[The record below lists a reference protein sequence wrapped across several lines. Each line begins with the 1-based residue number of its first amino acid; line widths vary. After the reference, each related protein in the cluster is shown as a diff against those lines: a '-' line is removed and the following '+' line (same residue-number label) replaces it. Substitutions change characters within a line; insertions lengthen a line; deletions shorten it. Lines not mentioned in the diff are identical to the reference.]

1 VAMSNMNWLGKLVV
15 GSVTLPLTYDQFD
28 IVKVFIMRAFALGGL
43 AAWSFQF
50 FFKGGKLR
58 RTKLDWLIV
67 GFLGWVL
74 LTSFTSISPAT
85 ALFGKYRRFEGFF
98 SFLTYA
104 VVYFLVVQ
112 LADRPSRIRS
122 LARTFMIS
130 GIIVAGY
137 GVLQYLGLDPVSW
150 GANLP
155 FEANRGFSTFGNPD
169 LLGGFLIF
177 PLAVS
182 VSLALSERET
192 GWRIFYWSTFL
203 VTMAAWITA
212 FVRGAWLGGGLALIL
227 VIIAAVLAR
236 PKLGSVDWSFA
247 GLTGAAGAGLVVRS
261 LANPNDVLN
270 VWERLQS
277 IFKFGEGSALTRFE
291 IWEAAINAVKAKPIT
306 GFGADTFRL
315 VFPKL
320 AAPARLAEVTLHGE
334 ALVNGWDGKAGFR
347 LTTDFRN
354 TPALAVPDTATLK
367 TNDVIDVT
375 ACLKGDTLT
384 WDVPEGNWVIL
395 RLGHSPTGKRNGP
408 APEGASG
415 LECDKLDRE
424 AVRAYYTA
432 FLEPLKQKLGP
443 LFGKPGFNAVL
454 ADSWEAGVQN
464 WTSRFIEAFKQKRG
478 YSPIPYLPVMTG
490 RVVGSAEISERFLWD
505 IRRTIGD
512 LVAECFYG
520 EAQKI
525 CEENGLLFYSE
536 APGVGLALADAMQC
550 KSRVA
555 VPMGEFWVCSASQGP
570 DYYMRHPLNND
581 DCKEAASAAHLAG
594 RAVVAAESFTAGT
607 HSPWQQY
614 PATMKAEGDFYFAQG
629 INRFFFHTYAHQP
642 WANRAPGMTM
652 SRFGT
657 HLGRTVTWWQDGAP
671 SYMTY
676 LARCQFLLQCGR
688 SVSDFALFISEDVP
702 GGLRLSKDPALQ
714 PPEGFDFDAC
724 GAETLLDGF
733 TVTDGALTLPHGVR
747 YKALVLAKS
756 TRMTLPL
763 AKKVASL
770 VRDGATVIGPAL
782 AETPGLSDYP
792 TGDAAVRA
800 ISRDLWGEGTSDID
814 RKVGKG
820 RVLWNSSLS
829 NACARLALQPDVEL
843 QSSTNTSFRWIHRVD
858 NDSDIYFVANQQD
871 RDVTATVTFRVSGK
885 RPERWNPVTG
895 ETSGH
900 PVYRVTADNRTEV
913 SLSFA
918 SFESSFIVFRT
929 PPTTGERSN
938 EKQNSEVTAPMPV
951 NTPWTVTFDPAH
963 GGPSTPQPFA
973 VLADWTQSSLDSIK
987 YYSGT
992 AVYTT
997 TFDCPQ
1003 PDQAAFLDL
1012 WKVQNI
1018 AAVKLNGHAL
1028 GTVWTAPWRVKISGL
1043 LKETDNVLEIRVTNL
1058 WPNRI
1063 NGDQALPE
1071 EKHIA
1076 KLVFAP
1082 LIQSF
1087 YKKDTP
1093 LLSSGL
1099 LGPVTVI
1106 QGINK

>member
-1 VAMSNMNWLGKLVV
+1 MVGFLAGAAVLVDDALVKGFVTPPESAKPYTWWHWMDGQVTREGITLDLEDMKRV
-15 GSVTLPLTYDQFD
+15 G
-28 IVKVFIMRAFALGGL
+28 LGGL
-43 AAWSFQF
+43 HLFD
-50 FFKGGKLR
+50 GG
-58 RTKLDWLIV
+58 LDTPATDITPV
-67 GFLGWVL
+67 
-74 LTSFTSISPAT
+74 TYRSPAWFEMIRHT
-85 ALFGKYRRFEGFF
+85 AAECKR
-98 SFLTYA
+98 
-104 VVYFLVVQ
+104 
-112 LADRPSRIRS
+112 
-122 LARTFMIS
+122 
-130 GIIVAGY
+130 
-137 GVLQYLGLDPVSW
+137 LGL
-150 GANLP
+150 
-155 FEANRGFSTFGNPD
+155 EFG
-169 LLGGFLIF
+169 
-177 PLAVS
+177 
-182 VSLALSERET
+182 
-192 GWRIFYWSTFL
+192 
-203 VTMAAWITA
+203 MH
-212 FVRGAWLGGGLALIL
+212 
-227 VIIAAVLAR
+227 
-236 PKLGSVDWSFA
+236 
-247 GLTGAAGAGLVVRS
+247 GAAGWSLAGGTWVKPEQAMRKLVWSETSVQGPSRYNKVLSKPPSVAGVFQDLPADVPKGKDTSLRSADYRDSAVVAFRLPDGTKRMADAKPVISGSSEKRDYSVLADGSCATSLVIDPDRSKKTDCWIQFSFAEPFLARSLVVLGGKADAVLLCGDSAEALKPVAKIKLPDALSARS
-261 LANPNDVLN
+261 TPTTA
-270 VWERLQS
+270 
-277 IFKFGEGSALTRFE
+277 IF
-291 IWEAAINAVKAKPIT
+291 EAARGKV
-306 GFGADTFRL
+306 FRL
-315 VFPKL
+315 VFSKL
-320 AAPARLAEVTLHGE
+320 AAPVRLAEVTLHGE

-354 TPALAVPDTATLK
+354 TPALAVPDSAALQ

-443 LFGKPGFNAVL
+443 LFGKPGFNALL

-464 WTSRFIEAFKQKRG
+464 WTPRFIEAFKQKRG
-478 YSPIPYLPVMTG
+478 YSPIPYLPAMTG
-490 RVVGSAEISERFLWD
+490 RVVASAEISERFLWD
-505 IRRTIGD
+505 VRRTIGD

-520 EAQKI
+520 EAQMV

-555 VPMGEFWVCSASQGP
+555 IPMGEFWVCSASQGP

-581 DCKEAASAAHLAG
+581 DCKEASSSAHLAS

-642 WANRAPGMTM
+642 WANRKPGMTM

-671 SYMTY
+671 AYMTY
-676 LARCQFLLQCGR
+676 LARCQYLLQRGR
-688 SVSDFALFISEDVP
+688 SVSDFAFFISEDVP
-702 GGLRLSKDPALQ
+702 GGVRLSKDPTLQ

-724 GAETLLDGF
+724 GAETLLAGF
-733 TVTDGALTLPHGVR
+733 TVSDGALTLPHGVR

-756 TRMTLPL
+756 QRMTLPL

-770 VRDGATVIGPAL
+770 VQDGATVIGPPL
-782 AETPGLSDYP
+782 VGTPGLNNYP
-792 TGDAAVRA
+792 TGDAEVCA

-820 RVLWNSSLS
+820 RVLWNGSLS
-829 NACARLALQPDVEL
+829 NACARLALLPDVEI

-858 NDSDIYFVANQQD
+858 NDSDIYFVANQQE
-871 RDVTATVTFRVSGK
+871 RDSTATFTFRVSGK
-885 RPERWNPVTG
+885 RPELWNPVTG
-895 ETSGH
+895 ETSGRPAYH
-900 PVYRVTADNRTEV
+900 ATDDGRTEV
-913 SLSFA
+913 SLSFSA
-918 SFESSFIVFRT
+918 FESSFIVFRQ
-929 PPTTGERSN
+929 PTTANERSN
-938 EKQNSEVTAPMPV
+938 EKQNSEIAPLMAIGS
-951 NTPWTVTFDPAH
+951 PWTVTFDPAYS
-963 GGPSTPQPFA
+963 GPATPQTF
-973 VLADWTQSSLDSIK
+973 VMLSDWTKSSVDSIK

-992 AVYTT
+992 AVYET

-1003 PDQAAFLDL
+1003 AGEALFLDL
-1012 WKVQNI
+1012 GKVNNL
-1018 AAVKLNGHAL
+1018 ANVKLNDHDL
-1028 GTVWTAPWRVKISGL
+1028 STVWTAPWRVKVSGQ
-1043 LKETDNVLEIRVTNL
+1043 LKEKGNVLKIRVTNL

-1063 NGDQALPE
+1063 IGDQVLSEEIRTTKLP
-1071 EKHIA
+1071 
-1076 KLVFAP
+1076 FAP

-1099 LGPVTVI
+1099 LGPVTLVK
-1106 QGINK
+1106 GVNK